1 MTCMLLFVRHE
12 SRAAAV
18 LSPKIVRRRLDIA
31 TSSDRQDDLLQI
43 IATTEEEA
51 GAGYHSAEEEA
62 EYHLAAEEEA
72 RSLKVAAEVEVGFRQ
87 SHSSGRVGPDL
98 GVGQKERQAH
108 RTREHHS
115 QERRK
120 RQAHSGRSRSF
131 RSRMRRRQRGLQGLR
146 KPKVLHCCLHHR
158 SRCSDRTIDRRHRL
172 RRPMAQKRPSCC
184 RHHRGRR
191 GPKGQNHR
199 LDPAPKA

>member
-62 EYHLAAEEEA
+62 GYHLAAEEEA

-98 GVGQKERQAH
+98 GVGQKERR
-108 RTREHHS
+108 RTVPGSTIARS
-115 QERRK
+115 AVSARRTLVV
-120 RQAHSGRSRSF
+120 AVVS
-131 RSRMRRRQRGLQGLR
+131 
-146 KPKVLHCCLHHR
+146 V
-158 SRCSDRTIDRRHRL
+158 
-172 RRPMAQKRPSCC
+172 AV
-184 RHHRGRR
+184 
-191 GPKGQNHR
+191 
-199 LDPAPKA
+199 